1 MEAINNMFKKILSM
15 IACAITLG
23 TTCFGLVSCGDN
35 EEETTS
41 QGRQTTIQE
50 GHDSTK
56 WFTDEE
62 LSKVGL
68 EGLTAPT
75 GLTGEM
81 NSDIAWFNNG
91 YSFSQPCP
99 DKDTFELNAETYFS
113 YFKNH
118 YDGKFGKPRIEKLGM
133 ETNETW
139 YVIEQKNLMSEYYSD
154 NPSALYDFYY
164 VRNTNLDNGYFVKE
178 SVWSFDIRYEFD
190 TISNEYLF
198 KMFIESADTNRSGTF
213 KNYYRIK

>member
-15 IACAITLG
+15 IACAVTLG
-23 TTCFGLVSCGDN
+23 VTCFGLVSCGDN

-41 QGRQTTIQE
+41 QE
-50 GHDSTK
+50 EHDSTK

-75 GLTGEM
+75 GLTGETS
-81 NSDIAWFNNG
+81 SDITWFNNG
-91 YSFSQPCP
+91 YAFSQPCP

-113 YFKNH
+113 YFKTN
-118 YDGKFGKPRIEKLGM
+118 YDGKFGKPRIEKLSTGT
-133 ETNETW
+133 TNETW
-139 YVIEQKNLMSEYYSD
+139 YVIEQKESMSEYYSD
-154 NPSALYDFYY
+154 NPSDLYDFYY
-164 VRNTNLDNGYFVKE
+164 VRNTDLDNGYFVKG

-198 KMFIESADTNRSGTF
+198 KMFIESADTSRNGTF
-213 KNYYRIK
+213 KNYYRI